1 MKRCCAKLLTHN
13 ANFNRHLGARRIELV
28 TRGARSAMAE
38 WRFMM
43 RASCARTPSLL
54 ANGGSWPNRP
64 SATSASPALVGALV
78 ILAIWTASRATVLGM
93 TAFKQ
98 LVFSLVFAIA
108 AVAAAQYVIWILNG
122 QP

>member
-1 MKRCCAKLLTHN
+1 
-13 ANFNRHLGARRIELV
+13 
-28 TRGARSAMAE
+28 MAE